1 LSFTSLS
8 QQAGRYAAIAMGASI
23 PISVALD
30 NVLSV
35 FILLAWLASARLG
48 EKLAGVRANP
58 AAIATLAFLG
68 LLVAGLAWGPGS
80 LADGLHYLSKY
91 RDLLLVA
98 LLGAF
103 LVSERDKSRALDAFL
118 AAMALT
124 LAASYAIRLGLL
136 PIDNPPA
143 RYPGNPTVFKTHIT
157 HSLLMAL
164 AAFLA
169 ADRAMRAAQ
178 RGWRIA
184 YAAGAALAACNV
196 FMVHGRSGYLVFAVL
211 ALYLAVAHW
220 RWRGVGAALV
230 AGSLMVVISYLAYAP
245 LFDRGVDAVVE
256 LRDWHAGRANETS
269 TGFRMNY
276 YKTTVAIVRDHPL
289 LGVGTG
295 GFVPA
300 YREKIAGSGLPESTN
315 PHNQYL
321 LTAAQLGVVGLFAL
335 IALFVVM
342 WRQAGALEPPT
353 RAAARGLVLA
363 IAVGS
368 LLNSLLIDH
377 TEGLLFAWM
386 AGVLFASPRPAR

>member
-1 LSFTSLS
+1 
-8 QQAGRYAAIAMGASI
+8 MGATI

-35 FILLAWLASARLG
+35 LVLLAWLASARLG
-48 EKLAGVRANP
+48 EKLAGLRANP
-58 AAIATLAFLG
+58 AALAALALLG

-103 LVSERDKSRALDAFL
+103 ITSEGDRTRALDAFL
-118 AAMALT
+118 AAMAITVVL
-124 LAASYAIRLGLL
+124 SYAIRLGVW
-136 PIDNPPA
+136 PVDNPPA
-143 RYPGNPTVFKTHIT
+143 RYSGNPTVFKTHIT
-157 HSLLMAL
+157 HNLLMAI

-169 ADRAMRAAQ
+169 ADRALRAGR
-178 RGWRIA
+178 RGWRIV

-196 FMVHGRSGYLVFAVL
+196 FMVQGRSGYLVFAVL
-211 ALYLAVAHW
+211 ALYLAFAHW
-220 RWRGVGAALV
+220 RWRGLGAALV

-245 LFDRGVDAVVE
+245 LFDRGADAAVE
-256 LRDWHAGRANETS
+256 LRDWQAGRANDTS

-276 YKTTVAIVRDHPL
+276 YKTTIAIVRDHPL

-295 GFVPA
+295 GFVHA
-300 YREKIAGSGLPESTN
+300 YRGKIAGTGLPETSN

-321 LTAAQLGVVGLFAL
+321 LTAAQLGVLGLLAL
-335 IALFVVM
+335 VALFVVM

-353 RAAARGLVLA
+353 RVAARGLVLA

-368 LLNSLLIDH
+368 LLNSFLIDH

-386 AGVLFASPRPAR
+386 AGVLFAPQRPAA

>member
-1 LSFTSLS
+1 LSITSLS
-8 QQAGRYAAIAMGASI
+8 QQAGRYAAIAMGATI

-35 FILLAWLASARLG
+35 LVLLAWLASARLG
-48 EKLAGVRANP
+48 EKLAGLRANP
-58 AAIATLAFLG
+58 AALAALAFLG

-103 LVSERDKSRALDAFL
+103 ITSEGDRTRALDAFL
-118 AAMALT
+118 AAMAITVVL
-124 LAASYAIRLGLL
+124 SYAIRLGVW
-136 PIDNPPA
+136 PVDNPPA

-157 HSLLMAL
+157 HNLLMAI
-164 AAFLA
+164 AASLA
-169 ADRAMRAAQ
+169 ADRALRAGR
-178 RGWRIA
+178 RGWRIV

-196 FMVHGRSGYLVFAVL
+196 FMVQGRSGYLVFAVL
-211 ALYLAVAHW
+211 ALYLAFAHW
-220 RWRGVGAALV
+220 RWRGLGAALV

-245 LFDRGVDAVVE
+245 LFDRGADAAVE
-256 LRDWHAGRANETS
+256 LRDWQAGRANDTS

-276 YKTTVAIVRDHPL
+276 YKTTIAIVRDHPL

-295 GFVPA
+295 GFVHA
-300 YREKIAGSGLPESTN
+300 YRGKIAGTGLPETSN

-321 LTAAQLGVVGLFAL
+321 LTAAQLGVLGLLAL
-335 IALFVVM
+335 VALFVVM

-353 RAAARGLVLA
+353 RVAARGLVLA

-368 LLNSLLIDH
+368 LLNSFLIDH

-386 AGVLFASPRPAR
+386 AGVLFAPQRPAA